1 MAHPTYGL
9 NELREMFLKFF
20 ETKEHLRLPSFS
32 LIPQNDA
39 SLLLINSG
47 MAPMKPW
54 FTGEEEPP
62 RHRVCTCQK
71 CIRTG
76 DIENIGKTARHGT
89 YFEMLGNFSFGD
101 YFKHEAI
108 AWSWEF
114 LTREESVIN
123 DVQGILPALINTL
136 YIIIATLIFI
146 LPLGVGSAIYLTE
159 YATNK
164 KLVSAIEFAT
174 ETLSGMPS
182 IIFALV
188 GVIVFCE
195 SLGLGKTLIAGA
207 FSLVMMTLPTIIR
220 TTQESLK
227 TVPQSYRE
235 GSLAL
240 GSGKWHMIRTVV
252 LPSSVDG
259 IVTGCILAIG
269 RIVGE
274 SAILMFTAG
283 MSMFMQNYGSSV
295 TEFFKNLFDSSGAT
309 LTVALYVYAK
319 ERADFDQAF
328 AVAVVLLVIAFII
341 NISAKLAGRK
351 LKKH

>member
-1 MAHPTYGL
+1 MNETVSITQGL
-9 NELREMFLKFF
+9 SPRRRAYDITMRTLLYVAAIVICALLVFLIGYI
-20 ETKEHLRLPSFS
+20 LYRGVPSLS
-32 LIPQNDA
+32 L
-39 SLLLINSG
+39 
-47 MAPMKPW
+47 
-54 FTGEEEPP
+54 
-62 RHRVCTCQK
+62 
-71 CIRTG
+71 
-76 DIENIGKTARHGT
+76 
-89 YFEMLGNFSFGD
+89 
-101 YFKHEAI
+101 
-108 AWSWEF
+108 EF
-114 LTREESVIN
+114 LTSEESVIN

-146 LPLGVGSAIYLTE
+146 LPIGVGSAIYLTE

-164 KLVSAIEFAT
+164 KLVNIIAFAT

-195 SLGLGKTLIAGA
+195 TLNLGYTLIAGA

-252 LPSSVDG
+252 LPSSIDG
-259 IVTGCILAIG
+259 IVTGCILAVG

-283 MSMFMQNYGSSV
+283 MGMRMANYS
-295 TEFFKNLFDSSGAT
+295 ELFNTSGAT

-328 AVAVVLLVIAFII
+328 AVAVVLLVIALVI
-341 NISAKLAGRK
+341 NIAAKLAGKK
-351 LKKH
+351 LKKN

>member
-1 MAHPTYGL
+1 MNERVSITQGL
-9 NELREMFLKFF
+9 SPRRRAYDIVMRTLLY
-20 ETKEHLRLPSFS
+20 
-32 LIPQNDA
+32 A
-39 SLLLINSG
+39 SAAIICALLI
-47 MAPMKPW
+47 
-54 FTGEEEPP
+54 FL
-62 RHRVCTCQK
+62 
-71 CIRTG
+71 
-76 DIENIGKTARHGT
+76 IGYILYRGVPS
-89 YFEMLGNFSFGD
+89 L
-101 YFKHEAI
+101 
-108 AWSWEF
+108 SWKF
-114 LTREESVIN
+114 LTSEESVIN

-188 GVIVFCE
+188 GAIVFCE

-341 NISAKLAGRK
+341 NISAKFAGRK

>member
-1 MAHPTYGL
+1 MNEHGSLTQGL
-9 NELREMFLKFF
+9 SSRRKAYDITMRTLLYASAIIICA
-20 ETKEHLRLPSFS
+20 LLVC
-32 LIPQNDA
+32 LIGYVLYRGVPN
-39 SLLLINSG
+39 L
-47 MAPMKPW
+47 
-54 FTGEEEPP
+54 
-62 RHRVCTCQK
+62 
-71 CIRTG
+71 
-76 DIENIGKTARHGT
+76 
-89 YFEMLGNFSFGD
+89 
-101 YFKHEAI
+101 
-108 AWSWEF
+108 SWQF
-114 LTREESVIN
+114 LTSEESVIR
-123 DVQGILPALINTL
+123 DIQGILPALINTL
-136 YIIIATLIFI
+136 YIIVATLIFI

-159 YATNK
+159 YASNK
-164 KLVSAIEFAT
+164 KLVAAIEFAT
-174 ETLSGMPS
+174 ETLAGMPS

-195 SLGLGKTLIAGA
+195 TLSLGYTLIAGA

-252 LPSSVDG
+252 LPSSIDG

-283 MSMFMQNYGSSV
+283 MSMSLQNYNSFSDI
-295 TEFFKNLFDSSGAT
+295 FQSSGAT

-319 ERADFDQAF
+319 ERADFGEAF
-328 AVAVVLLVIAFII
+328 AVAVVLLIVAFVINLA
-341 NISAKLAGRK
+341 AKLAGQK
-351 LKKH
+351 LKKN

>member
-1 MAHPTYGL
+1 MNETVSITQGL
-9 NELREMFLKFF
+9 SPRRRAYDITMRTLLYVAAIVICALLVFLIGYI
-20 ETKEHLRLPSFS
+20 LYRGVPSLS
-32 LIPQNDA
+32 L
-39 SLLLINSG
+39 
-47 MAPMKPW
+47 
-54 FTGEEEPP
+54 
-62 RHRVCTCQK
+62 
-71 CIRTG
+71 
-76 DIENIGKTARHGT
+76 
-89 YFEMLGNFSFGD
+89 
-101 YFKHEAI
+101 
-108 AWSWEF
+108 EF
-114 LTREESVIN
+114 LTSEESVIN
-123 DVQGILPALINTL
+123 DVQGILPALVNTL

-164 KLVSAIEFAT
+164 KLVNIIEFAT

-195 SLGLGKTLIAGA
+195 TLNLGYTLIAGA

-252 LPSSVDG
+252 LPSSIDG

-283 MSMFMQNYGSSV
+283 MGMRMANYS
-295 TEFFKNLFDSSGAT
+295 ELFNTSGAT

-328 AVAVVLLVIAFII
+328 AVAVVLLVIALVI
-341 NISAKLAGRK
+341 NIAAKLAGKK
-351 LKKH
+351 LKKN

>member
-1 MAHPTYGL
+1 MNERVSITQGL
-9 NELREMFLKFF
+9 SPRRRAYDIVMRTLLY
-20 ETKEHLRLPSFS
+20 
-32 LIPQNDA
+32 A
-39 SLLLINSG
+39 SAAIICALLI
-47 MAPMKPW
+47 
-54 FTGEEEPP
+54 FL
-62 RHRVCTCQK
+62 
-71 CIRTG
+71 
-76 DIENIGKTARHGT
+76 IGYILYRGIPS
-89 YFEMLGNFSFGD
+89 L
-101 YFKHEAI
+101 
-108 AWSWEF
+108 SWEF
-114 LTREESVIN
+114 LTSEESVIN

-146 LPLGVGSAIYLTE
+146 LPLGVGSAIY
-159 YATNK
+159 
-164 KLVSAIEFAT
+164 

-351 LKKH
+351 HKKH